1 MVMSS
6 VDHQKHLKSLLEQKE
21 TISNEIESKRI
32 LLLKVVGA
40 IEYLTEIGVSL
51 DSSEEKT
58 PETTTEPEVVE

>member
-1 MVMSS
+1 MSC

-32 LLLKVVGA
+32 LLFKVVGA

-51 DSSEEKT
+51 DSPEKKT

>member
-1 MVMSS
+1 MSC
-6 VDHQKHLKSLLEQKE
+6 VDHQKHLQSLLEQKE

-32 LLLKVVGA
+32 LLFKVVGA